1 MNRYLITK
9 LQKKIK
15 YKTDNSFACF
25 HKLGLNFLYQSALY
39 SKNTL
44 TNQIFELYFANTY
57 TIYIEYKDTTYTPNC
72 QITITQNI
80 TSRIK

>member
-9 LQKKIK
+9 LQKILK
-15 YKTDNSFACF
+15 YETDNSFACF
-25 HKLGLNFLYQSALY
+25 HKLGLIFFYKPALY
-39 SKNTL
+39 SKNSL
-44 TNQIFELYFANTY
+44 TNQIFELYFTNTY

-72 QITITQNI
+72 QMTIIQNI